1 MSQPIFIS
9 ATLYA
14 KKPRKP
20 TKKGPGKAGVD
31 FVLAEGWRSPW
42 ASQHVAEIQAPT
54 IVWTRSA
61 ADIQSIH
68 DDRLAKAFTMT
79 VGRVRRCIRPD
90 QCTLLAVVAS
100 YRGDPK
106 TVLSDPVLRA
116 DYEKWEQ
123 LATAFLQRTFDTDLE
138 KVIRHTD
145 EANIHLHGYV
155 VPGENDFEMRA
166 RALHPGHA
174 AEDRVMALALAEGRT
189 KKVAADAGRVAYKKA
204 LSAFLD
210 DFYLQVGLPCGHM
223 RHGSMK
229 KRRQRADIMAERR
242 AAEGIELANRHRRE
256 IVSAAYDNGLHRGL
270 ADADE
275 QKLAL
280 HVAAESEAE
289 SIKAEAERWAEEAK
303 EQARQDG
310 TNILNKARAAA
321 HAELRTAKTCR
332 QEAAQELAA
341 ARQERAIATQIGGH
355 VGAFVAG
362 ITGATSKIRQGIV
375 SGAEVDRARATG
387 TIAALQDD
395 KAELQRQIQALQ
407 KKLSESRDGAGRMQ
421 IELERFQAQR
431 NRDDLDHSEVWTPP
445 KS

>member
-42 ASQHVAEIQAPT
+42 ASQHVAEIRAPT
-54 IVWTRSA
+54 IVWSRSA

-68 DDRLAKAFTMT
+68 DERLNKAFTMT

-174 AEDRVMALALAEGRT
+174 VEDRVMALALAEGRT
-189 KKVAADAGRVAYKKA
+189 KKLAADAGRVAYKKA

-280 HVAAESEAE
+280 HVAAEREAE

-303 EQARQDG
+303 EQARLDAAK
-310 TNILNKARAAA
+310 ILKKARDAADQA
-321 HAELRTAKTCR
+321 AQSCR
-332 QEAAQELAA
+332 EEAAQELAA
-341 ARQERAIATQIGGH
+341 ARKERAAAALFGDRVGTFMAH
-355 VGAFVAG
+355 V
-362 ITGATSKIRQGIV
+362 TGATGRIREEMA
-375 SGAEVDRARATG
+375 SGAKVDQTRDAAR
-387 TIAALQDD
+387 IDALRDD
-395 KAELQRQIQALQ
+395 GADLRRQIHALE
-407 KKLSESRDGAGRMQ
+407 KKLAASNDWASQVRL
-421 IELERFQAQR
+421 ELERLQSQDERGHF
-431 NRDDLDHSEVWTPP
+431 DHPEVWTPP
-445 KS
+445 KF